1 MKIQADPCI
10 FSSLFGKKNMVI
22 LSFKG
27 NLLII
32 RSSQYY
38 VIIKLWIWYKVKF
51 FPSWGLLQIESLRR
65 GLAPFSLSQTF
76 VSALP
81 LPFYSIFWLCWSRGR
96 KGGRCGTGVFVDSG
110 FGWCFSG
117 YFHCFLEYSA
127 IVGDTHH
134 PFSWFR
140 GMNPP
145 LTYSLWL
152 LLALWLACRA
162 SQLKSFCNLW
172 YIKYDLT
179 VFAAPLVTR
188 QNPRPYS
195 VNVGWTSGLLW

>member
-1 MKIQADPCI
+1 MSVAPFHGWKFRQIHV
-10 FSSLFGKKNMVI
+10 FSVLSLEKKNMVV

-32 RSSQYY
+32 RSSQYD

-81 LPFYSIFWLCWSRGR
+81 LPFYSVFWLCWSREGR
-96 KGGRCGTGVFVDSG
+96 VEGVEQGLLGLWVWLMFLWVFSLLLRLLSHCWRHSSSIFLIQGR
-110 FGWCFSG
+110 
-117 YFHCFLEYSA
+117 
-127 IVGDTHH
+127 
-134 PFSWFR
+134 
-140 GMNPP
+140 NPP

-152 LLALWLACRA
+152 LLAFGKLVTCL
-162 SQLKSFCNLW
+162 QV
-172 YIKYDLT
+172 LT
-179 VFAAPLVTR
+179 AEILLPLVV
-188 QNPRPYS
+188 Y
-195 VNVGWTSGLLW
+195 